1 MRSSPGCGCGS
12 GPSRP
17 SSTSGPPLRVIQT
30 CRIAACLPCAQP
42 DTFATI
48 GAVRLSRALALAAPA
63 ALLACAHA
71 VRTTPD
77 VGRGTALGAR
87 VDTPGLLV
95 EVLYTPAD
103 AAEAESIR
111 KRLLEAGPQ
120 LSRWGSFRQGITLR
134 VLPDHDAFEKAANR
148 PGYPWLRAWTFPDQV
163 LLQSPRSWSA
173 QPGPARDQDVLELLV
188 HELTH
193 SLMYQLME
201 PARGPVWSVEEP
213 PAWFREG
220 MASVTAGQEHL
231 RLSREELAR
240 WTAAHPDED
249 LLHPSEELYRT
260 CGGTVYAAAHRA
272 FELLLATSGEGSVR
286 DLLHRVS
293 LGAPFAEAFLGATGR
308 PLAEFERDAVRSG
321 FAAPAQVAGGAK

>member
-1 MRSSPGCGCGS
+1 MR
-12 GPSRP
+12 
-17 SSTSGPPLRVIQT
+17 L
-30 CRIAACLPCAQP
+30 
-42 DTFATI
+42 F
-48 GAVRLSRALALAAPA
+48 RALALAGPA

-71 VRTTPD
+71 VRTAPD
-77 VGRGTALGAR
+77 AERGAALAAR
-87 VDTPGLLV
+87 VDAPRLLV

-103 AAEAESIR
+103 AAEAEDLR
-111 KRLLEAGPQ
+111 KLLLEAGPQ

-134 VLPDHDAFEKAANR
+134 VLPDHEAFEAAANR
-148 PGYPWLRAWTFPDQV
+148 RGYPWLRAWTFPDQV

-193 SLMYQLME
+193 ALMYQLME

-231 RLSREELAR
+231 RLPREELAR
-240 WTAAHPDED
+240 WAAAHPDAD

-286 DLLHRVS
+286 DLLQRIS
-293 LGAPFAEAFLGATGR
+293 QGAPFSEAFLRATGR
-308 PLAEFERDAVRSG
+308 PLAQFENDVVRGG
-321 FAAPAQVAGGAK
+321 FAAPAQASVK

>member
-1 MRSSPGCGCGS
+1 MR
-12 GPSRP
+12 
-17 SSTSGPPLRVIQT
+17 L
-30 CRIAACLPCAQP
+30 
-42 DTFATI
+42 F
-48 GAVRLSRALALAAPA
+48 RALALTAPA

-71 VRTTPD
+71 VPKPD
-77 VGRGTALGAR
+77 VERGTALAAR
-87 VDTPGLLV
+87 VDAPGLLV

-103 AAEAESIR
+103 AAEAERLR

-120 LSRWGSFRQGITLR
+120 LWRWGSFRQGISLR
-134 VLPDHDAFEKAANR
+134 VFPDHDSFEKAANR
-148 PGYPWLRAWTFPDQV
+148 RGYPWLRAWTFPDQV

-240 WTAAHPDED
+240 WAAAHPDAD

-272 FELLLATSGEGSVR
+272 FQLLLATSGETSVR

-293 LGAPFAEAFLGATGR
+293 QGAPFPEAFLRATGR
-308 PLAEFERDAVRSG
+308 PLGEFEDEVVRSG
-321 FAAPAQVAGGAK
+321 FAGPAQAAAKELPRR